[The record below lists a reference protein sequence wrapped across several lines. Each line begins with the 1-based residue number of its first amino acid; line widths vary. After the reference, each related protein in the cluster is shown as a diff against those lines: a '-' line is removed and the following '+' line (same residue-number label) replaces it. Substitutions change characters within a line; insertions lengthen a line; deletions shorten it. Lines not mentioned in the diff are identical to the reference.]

1 MSTSWEKLGDEVRK
15 TVQDAVENR
24 NFDKLNQTISET
36 LKTKY
41 SGYKTYTTDF
51 EKAKKVSGEP
61 FGGSPFRKQVPQ
73 KVETK
78 LPSKVG
84 AIAVTVLG
92 YVLGVVELVWFVV
105 TFAALLLVTTSLG
118 IGPQILTAVL
128 SVFAAILS
136 GLGFL
141 VGSAGTK
148 KLLRLNRFKT
158 YLSAVREKEYCNISE
173 LASKVG
179 KNSKTVIKDLEYMI
193 RKRWFLQG
201 HLDKQKTCLIATDQ
215 MYQQY
220 QLLEQQKLIAQKEEM
235 EKAQQSKTVSEN
247 ALPLEV
253 QKVIEQGDAYVQK
266 IRKCNDDIPGVEIS
280 QKIYRIEMLVEK
292 IFDRVEQNPKNV
304 SDIRKLMDYYLPTTV
319 KLLEAY
325 SEMDAQPVG
334 GENIQ
339 NAKKEIE
346 ETLDTL
352 NTAFEKLL
360 DDMFQ
365 ETAWDVSSDI
375 SVLNTMLAQE
385 GLKED
390 GLKGK

>member
-1 MSTSWEKLGDEVRK
+1 MSTNWEKLGDEVRK

-24 NFDKLNQTISET
+24 NFEKLNQTISET

-51 EKAKKVSGEP
+51 EKAKKASGES

-84 AIAVTVLG
+84 AIAVTVFG
-92 YVLGVVELVWFVV
+92 YALGVVEFVWFVV
-105 TFAALLLVTTSLG
+105 TFAASLLVTTSLG

-136 GLGFL
+136 GIGFF
-141 VGSAGTK
+141 VGSTGTK
-148 KLLRLNRFKT
+148 KLLRMNRFKT

-235 EKAQQSKTVSEN
+235 EKAQLPKTVSEN
-247 ALPLEV
+247 ELPLEI

-266 IRKCNDDIPGVEIS
+266 IRKCNDGC
-280 QKIYRIEMLVEK
+280 
-292 IFDRVEQNPKNV
+292 N
-304 SDIRKLMDYYLPTTV
+304 
-319 KLLEAY
+319 
-325 SEMDAQPVG
+325 
-334 GENIQ
+334 
-339 NAKKEIE
+339 
-346 ETLDTL
+346 
-352 NTAFEKLL
+352 
-360 DDMFQ
+360 
-365 ETAWDVSSDI
+365 
-375 SVLNTMLAQE
+375 
-385 GLKED
+385 
-390 GLKGK
+390 